1 MAAAT
6 DQVSLFKEVD
16 RAGVTGQGGRPHGFR
31 LRVGLLSTVVLLV
44 FVALFAR
51 LWFLQVMAGEHYVE
65 LARDNAIRTVTVEAP
80 RGRILDRDGEALVT
94 NRYAMVVTVQ
104 SSELGPHPDAVLRE
118 LAGLLGVSERQL
130 RSRIDSSR
138 AGPLWPA
145 PVLVDAPRRLVFYLH
160 ENAEDFP
167 GVRVE
172 QRPLR
177 HYPHGSLGA
186 HIVGYTGEISE
197 DQLETKR
204 YRGYDPGDLIG
215 WGGVEA
221 THESQLRGVKGTRR
235 AEVDA
240 QGRILRELGGRAP
253 KPGRDLRLTID
264 VQTQRLAERAL
275 DQGLVRARATGD
287 SERGG
292 TYAAPAGAVVVL
304 DPRNGELL
312 ALASNPTFSPARFV
326 GGVGDGYWDSL
337 QSGSNHYPL
346 INRTLQSA
354 YPPGSVWKLVSAAA
368 ALRHGFM
375 STSSTLPC
383 PPSFSLGSATFNN
396 WSSTDMG
403 AMDIQRALT
412 MSCDTVF
419 YQLGARMWAA
429 EGGESGHA
437 KGSMTSEGERFG
449 FGSPT
454 GVDLPYE
461 TDGTVPG
468 RRWKREY
475 WRDNRDTYCSSARTA
490 PSGTYERSLYSEL
503 CRDGW
508 VWRGGDAVNMS
519 IGQGDVQT
527 SPLQMANAYA
537 AVANGGTR
545 YRPHVVDAVVGESG
559 RVREVRPEV
568 IGRVPLR
575 PEHLAEIRNGLVGVT
590 SAGGTAGDPFAGFGV
605 PVAGKTGTAENKPL
619 APYAWFASYA
629 PANSPRYVVVAMIE
643 QGGGGSLNAAPIVRQ
658 VYEGLFAPPGRSRGP
673 RHGADGRRPG

>member
-1 MAAAT
+1 MAVAT
-6 DQVSLFKEVD
+6 DQVSLFKEVGPG
-16 RAGVTGQGGRPHGFR
+16 GVTREGGRPHGFR
-31 LRVGLLSTVVLLV
+31 LRVGLLSTVLLLV
-44 FVALFAR
+44 FSALFAR
-51 LWFLQVMAGEHYVE
+51 LWFLQVMAGERYVA
-65 LARDNAIRTVTVEAP
+65 LAQDNATRTVSLEAP
-80 RGRILDRDGEALVT
+80 RGRILDRHGKALVT
-94 NRYAMVVTVQ
+94 TRYAMVVTVQ
-104 SSELGPHPDAVLRE
+104 SNELGPHPDAVLRE
-118 LAGLLGVSERQL
+118 LADLLGISQRQL
-130 RSRIDSSR
+130 RSRIDNSR

-177 HYPHGSLGA
+177 RYPHGSLAA
-186 HIVGYTGEISE
+186 HVVGYVGEINE
-197 DQLETKR
+197 EELDRKR

-221 THESQLRGVKGTRR
+221 THESQLRGIKGTRR

-253 KPGRDLRLTID
+253 TPGRDLRLTID
-264 VQTQRLAERAL
+264 LRTQRLAERAL
-275 DQGLVRARATGD
+275 DQGLAQARGTGD

-312 ALASNPTFSPARFV
+312 ALASNPSFSPARFV
-326 GGVGDGYWDSL
+326 GGVGDGYWKALHSK
-337 QSGSNHYPL
+337 SNHYPL

-354 YPPGSVWKLVSAAA
+354 YPPGSVWKVVPAAA

-383 PPSFSLGSATFNN
+383 PASFSLGSATFNN

-403 AMDIQRALT
+403 SMDIQRALT

-419 YQLGARMWAA
+419 YQLGTRMWMA
-429 EGGESGHA
+429 EGGESGRA
-437 KGSMTSEGERFG
+437 KGFMTAEGERFG
-449 FGSPT
+449 FGALT

-475 WRDNRDTYCSSARTA
+475 WRDNRDSYCKVARSASSGA
-490 PSGTYERSLYSEL
+490 YERLLYAEL
-503 CRDGW
+503 CSDGW

-527 SPLQMANAYA
+527 SPLQLANAYA
-537 AVANGGTR
+537 AIANGGTR
-545 YRPHVVDAVVGESG
+545 YRPHVVKAVIGESG
-559 RVREVRPEV
+559 RVRKVRREV

-590 SAGGTAGDPFAGFGV
+590 SAGGTAGTPFAGFDV

-619 APYAWFASYA
+619 APYAWFVSYA
-629 PANSPRYVVVAMIE
+629 PANAPRYVVVAMVE

-658 VYEGLFAPPGRSRGP
+658 VYEGLFARPG
-673 RHGADGRRPG
+673 ARRPG